1 MRTTVMLDDELV
13 ARAKRVW
20 KIDSTSDLL
29 ERSLREM
36 LRRESLSELAD
47 ALGSDDKMTAAPRRR
62 PA

>member
-1 MRTTVMLDDELV
+1 MLDDELV
-13 ARAKRVW
+13 ARAKKVW

-36 LRRESLSELAD
+36 LRRESLRELAD
-47 ALGSDDKMTAAPRRR
+47 ALGSDDKMTVAPRRR